1 MLRLIE
7 PDAMRM
13 AEQAAFDA
21 GISPLLLM
29 ENAARAAFDVLRDM
43 LGGSCRGKRV
53 LFLCGAGN
61 NGGDGLAMAR
71 LLLARGGMAD
81 VALLCDAKT
90 PEAIAN
96 LQHLRAL
103 ERDGQAIEIF
113 TGVPDH
119 AAQRQYDAVVDALFG
134 TGFRGALAADCPAA
148 ALLAWGNA
156 AAPVLAIDIPSG
168 MDGATGAVAGVCAH
182 AQRTVTFHRPKLG
195 LYLTEHRD
203 WVGQVIVADIGLPA
217 CFDAPEGI
225 ELPEQG
231 DLARL
236 LPARSVSAHKGVCGR
251 VAIYAGSMGMAG
263 AAAMA
268 ARAALRA
275 GAGLTTVVC
284 PREIMPILQQS
295 VPNATCLAQQDLS
308 DIRCDALLL
317 GCGIAEN
324 EQSYDDLLHLK
335 ALGVPQV
342 WDAGALNLLAARPFT
357 LGAWAVMTPHM
368 GEAAR
373 LLGWDIARV
382 LSDKPAA
389 AQALR
394 AKYGCNVVLK
404 SSVTLLLT
412 ADGQQCALNAVGS
425 PALAKGGSGDALAG
439 ILAALLGQGL
449 PIFDAMRAAC
459 LWFGMAGCLAARRF
473 GVRSALTGD
482 VIDCLGAAEQGTR
495 TGGDTLLS

>member
-7 PDAMRM
+7 PDAMQA

-21 GISPLLLM
+21 GISPLILM
-29 ENAARAAFDVLRDM
+29 ENAARAAFSVLRDM
-43 LGGSCRGKRV
+43 LGGSCGGKRV
-53 LFLCGAGN
+53 LFLCGSGN

-71 LLLARGGMAD
+71 LLLACGGTAD
-81 VALLCDAKT
+81 VALLSDAKT
-90 PEAIAN
+90 PEAAAN
-96 LQHLRAL
+96 LRHLRAL
-103 ERDGQAIEIF
+103 EKDGQAVEIF
-113 TGVPDH
+113 AGMPDDW
-119 AAQRQYDAVVDALFG
+119 AQRRYDAVVDALFG
-134 TGFRGALAADCPAA
+134 TGFRGALLQDSAAA

-182 AQRTVTFHRPKLG
+182 AQRTVTFHRPKTG

-203 WVGQVIVADIGLPA
+203 WVGQITVADIGLPA
-217 CFDAPEGI
+217 CFDAPDGI
-225 ELPEQG
+225 QLPEKK
-231 DLARL
+231 DLPQL
-236 LPARSVSAHKGVCGR
+236 LPARSVSVHKGTCGR
-251 VAIYAGSMGMAG
+251 TVIYAGSMGMAG

-275 GAGLTTVVC
+275 GAGLATVVC
-284 PREIMPILQQS
+284 PREIIPILQQS
-295 VPNATCLAQQDLS
+295 VPNATCLAQEDAPE
-308 DIRCDALLL
+308 IRCDALLL

-324 EQSYDDLLHLK
+324 GHSYNDLLRLK
-335 ALGVPQV
+335 ELDVPQV
-342 WDAGALNLLAARPFT
+342 WDAGALNLLAARPFA
-357 LGAWAVMTPHM
+357 LGAQAVITPHM

-394 AKYGCNVVLK
+394 ERFGCNVVLK

-412 ADGQQCALNAVGS
+412 ADGQQAALNAVGS

-449 PIFDAMRAAC
+449 PVFDAMRAAC
-459 LWFGMAGCLAARRF
+459 LWFGMAGCLAEHRF

-495 TGGDTLLS
+495 